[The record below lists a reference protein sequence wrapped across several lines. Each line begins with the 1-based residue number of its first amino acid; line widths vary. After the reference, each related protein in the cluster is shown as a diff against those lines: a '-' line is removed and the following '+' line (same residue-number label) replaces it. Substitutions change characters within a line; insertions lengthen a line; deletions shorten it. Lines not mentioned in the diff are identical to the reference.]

1 MPVALHAAAANPA
14 VEHVEGGEQRGRAIA
29 LIIMGHGHQRCAAW
43 LSFDRGGPRCPGQLG
58 VVVLPDVV
66 H

>member
-14 VEHVEGGEQRGRAIA
+14 VGHIEGGEQRGRAIA

-43 LSFDRGGPRCPGQLG
+43 LSFDRGARAALG
-58 VVVLPDVV
+58 NLAS
-66 H
+66 